1 MTRSLDLTSATT
13 LLCDADGTL
22 FPSEE
27 PAYEASAEVTN
38 RYLAHLGAE
47 RPFGARELQKMTN
60 GKNFRGAAAHL
71 ADSFGRP
78 VPADLERWIA
88 EEKEVVTAHLRA
100 VLRPDAEVQKSL
112 SRLADRFG
120 LAAVTSSASSRLDAC
135 LDVTGLAPIFSP
147 DRRFS
152 AEDSLPSP
160 ASKPDPAVYVHAGK
174 QLGVSTA
181 QGIALEDSINGAL
194 SAVAAGYPTVG
205 IVVFVPPQ
213 DREARTEAL
222 LEAGAAT
229 VVGSWAD
236 LADLLL

>member
-1 MTRSLDLTSATT
+1 M
-13 LLCDADGTL
+13 
-22 FPSEE
+22 
-27 PAYEASAEVTN
+27 TN

-71 ADSFGRP
+71 ADGFGRP

-88 EEKEVVTAHLRA
+88 EEKEVVTAHLRT

-120 LAAVTSSASSRLDAC
+120 LAAVTSSASSRLNAC
-135 LDVTGLAPIFSP
+135 LDVTGLAPFFPP

-152 AEDSLPSP
+152 AEDSLPEP
-160 ASKPDPAVYVHAGK
+160 ASKPDPAVYVHAGR

-194 SAVAAGYPTVG
+194 SVTAAGYPTIG

-213 DREARTEAL
+213 DREARTQAL